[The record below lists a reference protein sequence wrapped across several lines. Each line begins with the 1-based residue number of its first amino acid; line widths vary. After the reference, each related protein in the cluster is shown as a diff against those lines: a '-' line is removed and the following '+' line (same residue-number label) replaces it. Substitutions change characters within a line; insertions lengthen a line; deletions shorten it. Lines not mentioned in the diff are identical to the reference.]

1 MSFMLRDTILGIL
14 IPGCT
19 QGIRE
24 ETAVLKALLRAKG
37 THEKRSHNVTFS
49 KVTY

>member
-1 MSFMLRDTILGIL
+1 MSFMLRDTILGIF
-14 IPGCT
+14 IPAYT
-19 QGIRE
+19 RGIRG
-24 ETAVLKALLRAKG
+24 ETAVLKALLQAKD